1 MAAVATNRR
10 SIPLQPRPGIGIVH
24 GAEGEHSMLYR
35 FQSKASGDVIMA
47 ADHAQALLRLM
58 GKDGGAQGILL
69 PEQMPAA
76 LEALRHVGHP
86 DAMAVAPQA
95 AAGEGEDP
103 ADAVGLNQR
112 AWPLIQLIEASLREQ
127 EPVVWGV

>member
-1 MAAVATNRR
+1 
-10 SIPLQPRPGIGIVH
+10 
-24 GAEGEHSMLYR
+24 
-35 FQSKASGDVIMA
+35 
-47 ADHAQALLRLM
+47 
-58 GKDGGAQGILL
+58 
-69 PEQMPAA
+69 
-76 LEALRHVGHP
+76 
-86 DAMAVAPQA
+86 MAVAPQA

>member
-1 MAAVATNRR
+1 
-10 SIPLQPRPGIGIVH
+10 
-24 GAEGEHSMLYR
+24 MLYR

-69 PEQMPAA
+69 PEQMPVA
-76 LEALRHVGHP
+76 LEALRRIGHP

-95 AAGEGEDP
+95 AAGEGDDP